1 MAFLSDL
8 DKKIS
13 MLGQGAIQKT
23 KEVTDSAKMSGQIRS
38 IEAQKR
44 EALEQLGQFYYDL
57 YLQYGGELSGEAAEI
72 VARIQQMDEQK
83 QRITEEMQ
91 KLRGTMYCPNCN
103 TEIPANSKFCNVCG
117 AKIDIIQS
125 NKTENVQSGRTCSQ
139 CGAPLEADQLFCVN
153 CGNKIEQPVEQEIL
167 EELQEDSEQ
176 ETGTRV
182 CPNCGSELKAE
193 QKFCTTCGTKIL

>member
-23 KEVTDSAKMSGQIRS
+23 KEVTDSAKMSGQIRN
-38 IEAQKR
+38 IESQKK
-44 EALEQLGQFYYDL
+44 EALERLGEFYYNL
-57 YLQYGGELSGEAAEI
+57 YLQYGGELVGEAAEI
-72 VARIQQMDEQK
+72 AARIQQLDEQK

-103 TEIPANSKFCNVCG
+103 TEIPANTKFCNVCG

-125 NKTENVQSGRTCSQ
+125 NMKENMELGRTCSY
-139 CGAPLEADQLFCVN
+139 CGAPVEADQLFCVN
-153 CGNKIEQPVEQEIL
+153 CGNKIEQPIEQEIV
-167 EELQEDSEQ
+167 EDPQKDLEQ
-176 ETGTRV
+176 ESSPRV
-182 CPNCGSELKAE
+182 CPNCGNELKPE
-193 QKFCTTCGTKIL
+193 QKFCTNCGTKVQ